1 MSAVDVKA
9 PWLLSA
15 YTIALPHMTPEQAV
29 RAVKAAGYDGIEWS
43 VHFHDRERSRQPT
56 RLHRNDRCFLEPT
69 AEALSQAREWCE
81 SVGLHISGLGLGGQ
95 FNRLEGIKQAFE
107 LAEIAG
113 SRIIRIQAGHTLEGQ
128 SFADAFESARRLCEA
143 YASEAAHHNVKVVL
157 HQHWGTATASASS
170 LYRLLSQ
177 FDPRHIGCIYDP
189 GNMFV
194 EGHEDYRIGLGMLR
208 EYVAHVHLKNV
219 RYAHGLMVDAW
230 HREWAPLDD
239 GLVDYRSLFS
249 ALHEIDYR
257 GWIVMSDVG
266 ESRGE
271 RAMLRHNYRFLVQ
284 EMGEGIRA

>member
-1 MSAVDVKA
+1 MTA
-9 PWLLSA
+9 PWPLSA
-15 YTIALPHMTPEQAV
+15 YTIALPHMTPEEAV
-29 RAVKAAGYDGIEWS
+29 SAVKAAGYEGIEWS
-43 VHFHDRERSRQPT
+43 VHFHDQEVSRQPT
-56 RLHRNDRCFLEPT
+56 RLHRNDRCFFPPT
-69 AEALSQAREWCE
+69 PEALRHARALSE
-81 SVGLHISGLGLGGQ
+81 SAGLKISGLGLGGK
-95 FNRLEGIKQAFE
+95 FNRIEGIEEAFR

-113 SRIIRIQAGHTLEGQ
+113 CRIIRIQAGATLEGQ
-128 SFADAFESARRLCEA
+128 SFAAAFESALRLCDA
-143 YASEAAHHNVKVVL
+143 YATEAARHEVKVVL

-170 LYRLLSQ
+170 LYGLLSR

-208 EYVAHVHLKNV
+208 DYVAHVHLKNV

-239 GLVDYRSLFS
+239 GLVDFKYLFQ

-266 ESRGE
+266 ESRE
-271 RAMLRHNYRFLVQ
+271 EHAMLRYNHQFLLQ
-284 EMGEGIRA
+284 EMSEGIPA